1 MAQPKP
7 FDPTTYRN
15 YRPGDYHP
23 TRPTKAEGPV
33 LTPVES
39 RQGVISGRVL
49 LILTTSLLLAGIAFV
64 FLYGT
69 EIA

>member
-7 FDPTTYRN
+7 FEPMVHRSYRTGE
-15 YRPGDYHP
+15 PG
-23 TRPTKAEGPV
+23 APV
-33 LTPVES
+33 LTPVQS

-64 FLYGT
+64 FLYGMRGL
-69 EIA
+69 